1 MEEGWRCQ
9 DCVTMP
15 EGGDLTERYL
25 YEEQVETAWGG
36 GRVRRLRPVNFDSNG
51 QETGTIDLMLVR
63 KHSITK

>member
-25 YEEQVETAWGG
+25 YEEQVETARGG
-36 GRVRRLRPVNFDSNG
+36 GGAGSGGSGQSTSTRMGRRQV
-51 QETGTIDLMLVR
+51 Q
-63 KHSITK
+63 SI